1 MYIPGKTAG
10 PAIAGLLFLGS
21 CATLSSENIID
32 LTDPNAPLTERTVV
46 NGLKQALRIGT
57 ERASSSLS
65 ARGGFSDNPLV
76 RIAIPEDL
84 RGVAAALRTIG
95 MTEQVD
101 SFETLMN
108 RAAETAAGEAID
120 VFAEAILSMTIEDA
134 FGILNGPNDAATTY
148 FHERTSVALEERFR
162 PIVNDVMQRVGLYR
176 QYQDVLRLYNALPF
190 AQPVTLDMT
199 EYITDEALEGLF
211 TVLAQEERRIR
222 EDPVARTTE
231 LLQRVFGR
239 RN

>member
-1 MYIPGKTAG
+1 MTIVTKS
-10 PAIAGLLFLGS
+10 PAAILAGLLFLSS
-21 CATLSSENIID
+21 CATLSSEDIID

-57 ERASSSLS
+57 ERASSTLS
-65 ARGGFSDNPLV
+65 ARGGFSENRLV
-76 RIAIPEDL
+76 RIPIPEDL

-108 RAAETAAGEAID
+108 RAAETAAGEAVD

-134 FGILNGPNDAATTY
+134 FGILNGPNDAATT
-148 FHERTSVALEERFR
+148 FFRERTSVALEERFR
-162 PIVNDVMQRVGLYR
+162 PVVTDVMERVGLFR
-176 QYQDVLRLYNALPF
+176 QYQDVLLLYNALPF
-190 AQPVTLDMT
+190 AQPVTLDLT
-199 EYITDEALEGLF
+199 EYITDKALDGLF
-211 TVLAQEERRIR
+211 LTLAEEERRIR

-231 LLQRVFGR
+231 LLRRVFGR
-239 RN
+239 QS